1 LPIFVIVMK
10 ARHCLIS
17 SSYGFA
23 RRLRIESNCGIA
35 IRPWRS
41 RFSLKRAR
49 SHDHR
54 PVGSSQSRYP
64 KSVGRYRSKWR
75 LSGAYKYAAQI
86 QLALPDEDA
95 DLEDIVAAMLAGR
108 GNIQVIEFDPPAL
121 IVPSPDKDETT
132 ETPSLGGLVDI
143 SGERQSIS

>member
-1 LPIFVIVMK
+1 MTIALSD
-10 ARHCLIS
+10 RLI
-17 SSYGFA
+17 
-23 RRLRIESNCGIA
+23 IA
-35 IRPWRS
+35 IRKV
-41 RFSLKRAR
+41 L
-49 SHDHR
+49 DDIE
-54 PVGSSQSRYP
+54 VNGSVLDVY
-64 KSVGRYRSKWR
+64 KS
-75 LSGAYKYAAQI
+75 AAQI
-86 QLALPDEDA
+86 QLALPDEMV